1 MSDLAPPG
9 DPNGI
14 EPIDL
19 RAALE
24 ERYLAYALSTI
35 MHRALPDVRDGL
47 KPVHRRLLY
56 AMRMLKLDPSQGFK
70 KCARVVGDV
79 IGKYHPHGDQAVYDA
94 MVRLAQDFAQRYPLV
109 EGQGNFGN
117 IDGDNAAAYRYTEAR
132 LTDVAMALLNGIDE
146 DTVDFRETY
155 NGEDSEPIVLPGA
168 FPNLLA
174 NGATGIAVG
183 MATAIPPHNAGE
195 LCDAALHLIR
205 FPNAGIDKLMQF
217 VPGPDLPTGGI
228 IIDGPEQIAE
238 AYRTGRGAFRVR
250 SVWETEDLGRG
261 MWQIVITQIP
271 YQVQKGRLVEKIAEL
286 LTDRKLPLLG
296 DVRDESAEDIRL
308 VLEPKTRTADPTLLM
323 EQMFKLTELESRL
336 SLNMNVLSGGKVPK
350 VMSLAEVLREWLEH
364 RKTVLVRRSTHR
376 VGVIARRLEVLGGY
390 LIAYLNIDEVIA
402 IIRGEEEPKPVLMA
416 RFDLTDV
423 QAEAILN
430 MRLRALRKLEEFEIR
445 KEHDGLSAEKTGLE
459 ALLASDEQQW
469 AHISAEIRDTRDKF
483 GKKTELGARRT
494 QFAEAPEIDFDLEEA
509 MIEKEPV
516 TVVFS
521 EKGWIRALKG
531 HLQDTSAIVF
541 KDGDKARFIFR
552 AETTNKI
559 LLLSSSGKFFT
570 LDTSKL
576 PGGRGHGEPVRLM
589 ADMDASDEIV
599 ALFVY
604 QAGRKLALASSDGN
618 GFVVAENDCVA
629 NTRKGKQ
636 VLNVKMPAE
645 AHACRFVAEGD
656 DHVACVGE
664 NRKLLIFRLD
674 ELPEMTRGK
683 GVRLQKYKDGGLAD
697 LRTFRLADGLNWT
710 DSSGRNWTVNE
721 LEEWLGARAQAGR
734 LPPKGFPRNNRFGV
748 QA

>member
-1 MSDLAPPG
+1 MSEIVPPG
-9 DPNGI
+9 SPDGI

-19 RAALE
+19 RSALE

-56 AMRMLKLDPSQGFK
+56 AMRMLKLDPNQGFK

-94 MVRLAQDFAQRYPLV
+94 MVRLAQDFAQRYMLV

-132 LTDVAMALLNGIDE
+132 LTEVAMALLDGIDE

-155 NGEDSEPIVLPGA
+155 NGEDKEPVVLPGA

-183 MATAIPPHNAGE
+183 MATSIPPHNAGE
-195 LCDAALHLIR
+195 LCDAALHLIK
-205 FPNAGIDKLMQF
+205 FPAAGIDKLMQF

-228 IIDGPEQIAE
+228 IIDTPEQITE
-238 AYRTGRGAFRVR
+238 AYRTGRGAFRIR
-250 SVWETEDLGRG
+250 AKWETEDLGRG
-261 MWQIVITQIP
+261 TWQIVITEIP

-286 LTDRKLPLLG
+286 LTDRKLPLLA

-308 VLEPKTRTADPTLLM
+308 VLEPKSRTVDPVVLM
-323 EQMFKLTELESRL
+323 EQMFKLTELESRF
-336 SLNMNVLSGGKVPK
+336 SLNMNVLSMGKVPK
-350 VMSLAEVLREWLEH
+350 VLSLRDVLREWLDH
-364 RKTVLVRRSTHR
+364 RKDVLVRRSSHR
-376 VGVIARRLEVLGGY
+376 LGVIARRLEILGGY

-402 IIRGEEEPKPVLMA
+402 IIRGEEEPKPVLMR
-416 RFDLTDV
+416 RFDLTDT

-445 KEHDGLSAEKTGLE
+445 KEHEGLTAEKEGLE
-459 ALLASDEQQW
+459 ALLASDEAQW
-469 AHISAEIRDTRDKF
+469 NHISDEVRATRDKF
-483 GKKTELGARRT
+483 GKKTAQGARRT
-494 QFAEAPEIDFDLEEA
+494 QFSQAPEIDVNLDEA
-509 MIEKEPV
+509 LIEKEPV
-516 TVVFS
+516 TIVCS
-521 EKGWIRALKG
+521 DKGWIRAMKG
-531 HLQDTSAIVF
+531 HLQDTSSISY
-541 KDGDKARFIFR
+541 KDGDKEKFVFH

-559 LLLSSSGKFFT
+559 LLLGSSGKFFT
-570 LDTSKL
+570 LDASKL

-589 ADMDASDEIV
+589 ADMDAADAIV
-599 ALFVY
+599 ALFVH
-604 QAGRKLALASSDGN
+604 QPGRKLLLASTEGN
-618 GFVVAENDCVA
+618 GFLVPEDECVA

-636 VLNVKMPAE
+636 VLNVKLPVE
-645 AHACRFVAEGD
+645 ALVCRPLHDGD
-656 DHVACVGE
+656 DHLAVVGE
-664 NRKLLIFRLD
+664 NRKMLVFPLS

-683 GVRLQKYKDGGLAD
+683 GVRLQKYKDGGLSDA
-697 LRTFRLADGLNWT
+697 RAFRLADGLTWT
-710 DSSGRNWTVNE
+710 DSSGRTWTVND
-721 LEEWLGARAQAGR
+721 LAEWAGARAQAGR
-734 LPPKGFPRNNRFGV
+734 MPPKGFPRNNRFG
-748 QA
+748 